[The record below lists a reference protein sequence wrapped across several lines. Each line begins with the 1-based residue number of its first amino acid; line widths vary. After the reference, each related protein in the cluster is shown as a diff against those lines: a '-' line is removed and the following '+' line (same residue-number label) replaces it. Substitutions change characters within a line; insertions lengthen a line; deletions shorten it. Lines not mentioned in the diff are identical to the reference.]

1 MRQMQL
7 LILLVGAMFAP
18 STWADNSAAWA
29 NSYTL
34 EAGKRYAEAI
44 AAVDAIPAGDAD
56 AQLTLLRKGWL
67 NYLLGQYNDS
77 VDLYKQAVQQNPK
90 SLDAVLGA
98 TLPLLAQQ
106 RWQESALYAKQVL
119 EAAPYHYT
127 ASLRLLLALE
137 GARDW
142 NAMKKTSEDLAE
154 HYPSDATAL
163 VYLARSYAWLGDKNL
178 AKKAYNSVLS
188 RIPGHVEATA
198 YLNKN

>member
-1 MRQMQL
+1 MKQMQL
-7 LILLVGAMFAP
+7 LILLAGVMLAP

-34 EAGKRYAEAI
+34 EAGKRYADAI
-44 AAVDAIPAGDAD
+44 AAVNAIPAGDAD

-77 VDLYKQAVQQNPK
+77 ADLYKQAIQQSPK
-90 SLDAVLGA
+90 SLDAPLGA

-106 RWQESALYAKQVL
+106 RWQEAALYAKQVL

-142 NAMKKTSEDLAE
+142 NAMKKASEDLSE
-154 HYPSDATAL
+154 HYPTDATAL
-163 VYLARSYAWLGDKNL
+163 VYLARSHAWLGDKDS
-178 AKKAYNSVLS
+178 AKKVYSSVLS
-188 RIPGHVEATA
+188 RIPGHYEATA
-198 YLNKN
+198 YLSKN